1 MQKER
6 VWSIL
11 PERVRQV
18 LDKESADYDELQEIK
33 LRTGQPL
40 LIRCRGE

>member
-33 LRTGQPL
+33 LRTG
-40 LIRCRGE
+40 

>member
-6 VWSIL
+6 VWRIL
-11 PERVRQV
+11 PERVRHV
-18 LDKESADYDELQEIK
+18 LDQEIKDYDDLQEIK

-40 LIRCRGE
+40 LIRCLG